1 MDLDTVFMGN
11 VDGFM
16 DNLLGLVGNMDLVV
30 FDKVCVFNDDLLDDN
45 QMMLGLSNSLFD
57 YNLVLDALDLSQFN
71 C

>member
-1 MDLDTVFMGN
+1 MFMGN

-57 YNLVLDALDLSQFN
+57 YNLVLDARDLSQFN

>member
-1 MDLDTVFMGN
+1 MFMGN